1 MGNRISMAAASL
13 AAAVAAAGGA
23 GAAELQVSIEDIRS
37 EEGTVL
43 VQIVRGELGFEG
55 EEPALAQ
62 ISMRPTGN
70 AVRFGLE
77 LPAGTYGI
85 RVFHDVDDS
94 AELETT
100 LVGMPSEPW
109 AFSNN
114 AVGTF
119 GPPGW
124 DAVSFELGESPAVQS
139 IRLNH

>member
-1 MGNRISMAAASL
+1 MGNRISMAAAAL
-13 AAAVAAAGGA
+13 AAAVASAGGA
-23 GAAELQVSIEDIRS
+23 GAAELRVSIEDIRS

-43 VQIVRGELGFEG
+43 VQIVRGERGFEG
-55 EEPALAQ
+55 EEPAVAQ

-70 AVRFGLE
+70 AIRFGLD

-85 RVFHDVDDS
+85 QAFHDVNDN

-119 GPPGW
+119 GPPRW
-124 DAVSFELGESPAVQS
+124 DAVSFEIGESPAVQS

>member
-1 MGNRISMAAASL
+1 MAAASL

-124 DAVSFELGESPAVQS
+124 DAVSFEIGESPAVQS

>member
-1 MGNRISMAAASL
+1 MGKGISLAAAAL

-23 GAAELQVSIEDIRS
+23 GAAELSVSIEDIRS

-43 VQIVRGELGFEG
+43 VQIVRGERGFDG
-55 EEPALAQ
+55 EERPVAQ
-62 ISMRPTGN
+62 ISIRPAGQ

-77 LPAGTYGI
+77 LPEGTYGI
-85 RVFHDVDDS
+85 QVFHDVNDS

-100 LVGMPSEPW
+100 IVGMPSEPW

-114 AVGTF
+114 AVGAF
-119 GPPGW
+119 GPPRW
-124 DAVSFELGESPAVQS
+124 DAVSFRIGDSPAVQS